1 MALGEVCPRHREK
14 GEKEA
19 NFGPFPVCRGGK
31 TGINVTHS
39 EEKRKKRRWR
49 GGFRANIAAEV
60 CPRPL
65 GAAPVRLEWARKH
78 LFRPNFPLG

>member
-1 MALGEVCPRHREK
+1 MALGEVCPHHQKK

-31 TGINVTHS
+31 TRINAAYR
-39 EEKRKKRRWR
+39 EKKRKKGVRRD
-49 GGFRANIAAEV
+49 GFRANRAAED

-65 GAAPVRLEWARKH
+65 GAAPARLE
-78 LFRPNFPLG
+78 

>member
-1 MALGEVCPRHREK
+1 MALGEVCPHHQEK

-19 NFGPFPVCRGGK
+19 NFGPFPVCRGRK
-31 TGINVTHS
+31 TGINAAHG

-49 GGFRANIAAEV
+49 GGFRANIVVEG

-65 GAAPVRLEWARKH
+65 GAAPTRLD
-78 LFRPNFPLG
+78 